1 MAVTNC
7 RLEPS
12 SVVKLLAA
20 ESKLLSK
27 LPSIIPRNRTVMRR
41 LPVRQ
46 IEQDFIHIAPA
57 PSFRRIVAFDDG
69 MSGGVEMFGG
79 MFVGRIIAAADMAAT
94 SADPQMQP
102 YAAALQALLATERAR
117 RDVADAGDVGAAL
130 CHAQPL
136 SSEFNR
142 VLFMR

>member
-79 MFVGRIIAAADMAAT
+79 MFIGRIVAAADMAA
-94 SADPQMQP
+94 AAEDPQMKP
-102 YAAALQALLATERAR
+102 LTADVQAFIT
-117 RDVADAGDVGAAL
+117 
-130 CHAQPL
+130 P
-136 SSEFNR
+136 
-142 VLFMR
+142 